1 MNMKRCLAL
10 VCAILLLLC
19 TAQAEEEGIFC
30 EVRFDHVLEI
40 PVCTELD
47 YDYID
52 EVAIETL
59 DLWGGGCTAVATV
72 TDAGETLVGRNMDL
86 NISHKP
92 AFIIRTKVEGC
103 YETRGLAYL
112 FNDFMPDYDTVL
124 ESGLLPEQYKILPF
138 ICTDV
143 MNAEGLYIETN
154 MRNGEA
160 WPTGDGKFIC
170 SGTNPG
176 AEKRVIVAA
185 LPRFIA
191 ERCATVEEALAY
203 VDTLDI
209 YTQSEPTAWNFCCM
223 MADATGRY
231 GLLEVACNRV
241 VWHEGQRAQANFYI
255 DEEFASIE
263 EMGAGYGRYAV
274 VTAGADEV
282 QNADDM
288 FALIDS
294 ATYFQIYTP
303 EACRFD
309 YRSEMVETKPWWTTE
324 FVLDEANRDLVEAEV
339 TRISGEIAAM
349 TREER
354 ADRNVYWESTFTEVA
369 NCTAR
374 TLFVRFFED
383 DACTLT
389 LGFDD

>member
-1 MNMKRCLAL
+1 MNIRKCLAL
-10 VCAILLLLC
+10 VCAILLLC
-19 TAQAEEEGIFC
+19 AASAEEGGLMC
-30 EVRFDHVLEI
+30 ELRFDHVLEM

-47 YDYID
+47 YDFAD
-52 EVAIETL
+52 EVAYDLL

-92 AFIIRTKVEGC
+92 AFIIRTKGEGF
-103 YETRGLAYL
+103 YETLGLAYL
-112 FNDFMPDYDTVL
+112 FNDFMPDYETVL
-124 ESGLLPEQYKILPF
+124 ESGLTPEQYKLLPF
-138 ICTDV
+138 LCTDV
-143 MNAEGLYIETN
+143 MNSEGLYIETN
-154 MRNGEA
+154 MRNGET

-170 SGTNPG
+170 SGTNPD
-176 AEKRVIVAA
+176 AEQRVFVAS
-185 LPRFIA
+185 LPRFIG

-203 VDTLDI
+203 VETLNI
-209 YTQSEPTAWNFCCM
+209 YTQTDPAAWNFCCM

-231 GLLEVACNRV
+231 GLLEVACNRA

-255 DEEFASIE
+255 DKEFASIE
-263 EMGAGYGRYAV
+263 ELGAGYGRYEV
-274 VTAGADEV
+274 VTSGIDAVQSEADMY
-282 QNADDM
+282 ALMDD
-288 FALIDS
+288 AS
-294 ATYFQIYTP
+294 YFQMYTP
-303 EACRFD
+303 ETCRYD
-309 YRSEMVETKPWWTTE
+309 YCSEFVGTNPWWTTS
-324 FVLDEANRDLVEAEV
+324 FVLDEENRGLIEKEI
-339 TRISGEIAAM
+339 TRISGEVSAM

-369 NCTAR
+369 NCNAR